1 MGRGRPPKPS
11 AQKRLDGNPGKRA
24 VNHREPKPREDAP
37 ECPSHID
44 AEAAA
49 EWHRLIPE
57 LTALG
62 VITIVDKG
70 VLAAYCCA
78 WSRWVKAELMIQ
90 KTSEVLQS
98 KDGGG
103 LYQNPYLAVANRAME
118 QMRTFGAAMGLD
130 PASRSRLQI
139 ERVSQAN
146 EVEERFLKIH
156 A

>member
-24 VNHREPKPREDAP
+24 VNHKEPMPTEGEP
-37 ECPSHID
+37 ELPSHLD
-44 AEAAA
+44 AEASA

-70 VLAAYCCA
+70 VLASYCMA

-90 KTSEVLQS
+90 KSSEVLQS
-98 KDGGG
+98 DSGG

-130 PASRSRLQI
+130 PSSRSRLQI
-139 ERVSQAN
+139 ERGSKMS